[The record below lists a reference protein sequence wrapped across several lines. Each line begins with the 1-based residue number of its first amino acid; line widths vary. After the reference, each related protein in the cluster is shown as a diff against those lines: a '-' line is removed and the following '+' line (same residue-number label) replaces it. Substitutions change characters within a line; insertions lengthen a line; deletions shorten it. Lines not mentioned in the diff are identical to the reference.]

1 MSALRETMELD
12 RVEVSMPLEFSV
24 LIGLGAVVVCALK
37 GHYWWALGIVVALSI
52 AVVGVVSVAEG
63 LEEEAVSGLL
73 VLGVPLVIAAGAVW
87 LSLQGPLPGSYWARL
102 KTTDAAGTRLIT
114 KEPGLRRFVRSL
126 IGALVGTLPAIAFM
140 ALAILAADTGDE
152 AQLAFAGIPFVFIGF
167 LVGGAIGFH
176 WVPRSATRPPAGPAS
191 PLPS

>member
-1 MSALRETMELD
+1 
-12 RVEVSMPLEFSV
+12 MPLEFSV

-63 LEEEAVSGLL
+63 LEEDAVSGLL

-114 KEPGLRRFVRSL
+114 KEPGLRRFGRSL

-140 ALAILAADTGDE
+140 ALAILSADTISDTATSRTGIATSQLTDAPYRHIWAESGLLAGVYRSAADVKKSQMTS
-152 AQLAFAGIPFVFIGF
+152 FV
-167 LVGGAIGFH
+167 
-176 WVPRSATRPPAGPAS
+176 S
-191 PLPS
+191 